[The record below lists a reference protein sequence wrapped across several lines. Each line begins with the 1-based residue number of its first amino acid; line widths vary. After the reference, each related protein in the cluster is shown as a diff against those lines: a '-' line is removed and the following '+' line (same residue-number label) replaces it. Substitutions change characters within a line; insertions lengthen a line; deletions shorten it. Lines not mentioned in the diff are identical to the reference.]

1 MADTTTTT
9 YGLVKP
15 EVGAS
20 EDTWGAKIN
29 TTLDSLDDLLDGTTA
44 IAPNLVGW
52 KVGGVAV
59 TSTAAELNFAAGLTS
74 AAQTQLNAK
83 QATDAGLTSIA
94 ALTTLA
100 DRMIYTTALD
110 TYAVATLTAA
120 GRALIDDVD
129 AAAQLATLG
138 AAPLAAPTFTGVP
151 SAPTAATTTST
162 TQLATTAFVQ
172 QEITANATD
181 WEFVETIAT
190 TSGTT
195 AEFPS
200 AGALADG
207 YTYALELLE
216 VEHNSG
222 VNQNLQ
228 FDVYGATAAAYIGD
242 PQRISQ
248 NANSTGW
255 YGFMPL
261 PTTMRVGMNVHTLP
275 ATNIVD
281 TSTTGTDF
289 AKTDGNA
296 YVPYYHFA
304 TAQKID
310 KVRISVSGGTF
321 DKGAIKLWRKAL

>member
-1 MADTTTTT
+1 MCADTVTTT
-9 YGLVKP
+9 YSLVKP

-29 TTLDSLDDLLDGTTA
+29 TTLDALDDLLDGTTA

-94 ALTTLA
+94 GLTTLA

-151 SAPTAATTTST
+151 AAPTATAGTNT
-162 TQLATTAFVQ
+162 TQVATTAFVVD
-172 QEITANATD
+172 EIPNQLNATGTAPLYGCRA
-181 WEFVETIAT
+181 WVNFSETGTIRA
-190 TSGTT
+190 SGNVASVTRNSAGNYTVAFTT
-195 AEFPS
+195 AMS
-200 AGALADG
+200 DVNYAVSATAGALA
-207 YTYALELLE
+207 
-216 VEHNSG
+216 S
-222 VNQNLQ
+222 
-228 FDVYGATAAAYIGD
+228 
-242 PQRISQ
+242 
-248 NANSTGW
+248 
-255 YGFMPL
+255 
-261 PTTMRVGMNVHTLP
+261 
-275 ATNIVD
+275 NIN
-281 TSTTGTDF
+281 TTGV
-289 AKTDGNA
+289 A
-296 YVPYYHFA
+296 YVENGSMAVGSF
-304 TAQKID
+304 KILHKNINNNLLD
-310 KVRISVSGGTF
+310 SDIFVAVFR
-321 DKGAIKLWRKAL
+321 